1 MPLDSVTVSAV
12 AAELRK
18 KLTGARIDKVQQ
30 PERDLI
36 LLSVHGPEGKYKVAL
51 CGGVGSARVHITEA
65 PYENP
70 SQPPMFCMLLRKHL
84 VGARLAEIEQ
94 PGR

>member
-30 PERDLI
+30 PERD
-36 LLSVHGPEGKYKVAL
+36 
-51 CGGVGSARVHITEA
+51 
-65 PYENP
+65 
-70 SQPPMFCMLLRKHL
+70 
-84 VGARLAEIEQ
+84 
-94 PGR
+94 